1 MTTQANITPNQA
13 AAMLAAEAAPAANDN
28 AGEVASDIAA
38 SVSPSTPASPTA
50 GELKH
55 KHEVHLSKNEV
66 AELND
71 KPFALQLVSE
81 QKLASFLHEH
91 LSPILSKG
99 LLVDVRSNLS
109 DWSVGNAPVMMDL
122 HIDVMG
128 DDVHNKAEE
137 LWARTTEELKKHPAF
152 AGLEIGGG
160 YETTGHNGE
169 AVSKEILENTNKLH
183 MVVTGIPVDRFK
195 QLLETL
201 AEVKPA
207 PTQHAD
213 KTDHQCSG
221 AGCSQCAAQGT
232 EAPAVAETSP
242 EIAASAAEVSQA
254 VAPTLDAK
262 TDVVQPLAAVVPT
275 HPAATAAA
283 EAQASAAQAVTG
295 TPPAAQVA
303 GVNHQGVANDNLNER
318 AVG

>member
-1 MTTQANITPNQA
+1 MTTQANITPDQA
-13 AAMLAAEAAPAANDN
+13 AQMLAAEAAPAANDN
-28 AGEVASDIAA
+28 AAEVAA
-38 SVSPSTPASPTA
+38 SVPQSTPASQA
-50 GELKH
+50 QGEAEH
-55 KHEVHLSKNEV
+55 QHEMHLTDKEV

-71 KPFALQLVSE
+71 KPFALQLASE
-81 QKLASFLHEH
+81 KKLAVFFHEH

-99 LLVDVRSNLS
+99 LTVDVKSNL
-109 DWSVGNAPVMMDL
+109 DNWPIGNAPVMMDL

-169 AVSKEILENTNKLH
+169 AVSKEILENTNKLN

-207 PTQHAD
+207 PAPTQHAE
-213 KTDHQCSG
+213 KPDHQCSG
-221 AGCSQCAAQGT
+221 ADCSKCAA
-232 EAPAVAETSP
+232 PAAESP
-242 EIAASAAEVSQA
+242 EVAQIA
-254 VAPTLDAK
+254 PD
-262 TDVVQPLAAVVPT
+262 
-275 HPAATAAA
+275 AA
-283 EAQASAAQAVTG
+283 EAQANAAEAVSG
-295 TPPAAQVA
+295 GVPAPQVA
-303 GVNHQGVANDNLNER
+303 GVNRLGMTNDNGIAPNQSAL
-318 AVG
+318 G